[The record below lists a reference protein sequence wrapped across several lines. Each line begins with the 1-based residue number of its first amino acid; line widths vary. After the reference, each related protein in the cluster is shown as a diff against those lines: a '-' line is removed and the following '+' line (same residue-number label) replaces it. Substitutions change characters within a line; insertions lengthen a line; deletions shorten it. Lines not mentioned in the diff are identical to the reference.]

1 MLGGSSNSISIMY
14 FNCRSIVPKFDE
26 LVCLCSANKPSIVCL
41 TETWLCSDILDS
53 ELHIPNYTIVRQD
66 RNRHGGGVA
75 IYINNAF
82 SFKVLLSGPSDLELI
97 IISLQSGRHGNL
109 CVGVFYRPPSSLYS
123 IFDTLLDSLFSINH
137 SYFSNFVLL
146 GDFNVNFANPD
157 DFLYN
162 KIVELMDSFVF
173 SQVVTSPTH
182 TSPNSEP
189 STIDLVFISNM
200 HLFEFCNIIPQLA
213 NSDHFGLHVCIKHTS
228 DTTQY
233 TPTTRR
239 KIWRY
244 KHADFNRAN
253 DLLMD
258 VDLESII
265 NPYDIQS
272 TWSNWKKI
280 FLDIM
285 DECIPTSIL
294 PNRKNLPWLTK
305 DIIQLICK
313 RNNLFKKQKTQ
324 MTLQISSY
332 LKLPEIKLSPS

>member
-1 MLGGSSNSISIMY
+1 MPSLNS
-14 FNCRSIVPKFDE
+14 VPQVVK
-26 LVCLCSANKPSIVCL
+26 
-41 TETWLCSDILDS
+41 
-53 ELHIPNYTIVRQD
+53 
-66 RNRHGGGVA
+66 
-75 IYINNAF
+75 NAREGTRIF
-82 SFKVLLSGPSDLELI
+82 
-97 IISLQSGRHGNL
+97 HNT
-109 CVGVFYRPPSSLYS
+109 YYS

-189 STIDLVFISNM
+189 SIIDLVFISNM
-200 HLFEFCNIIPQLA
+200 HLFEFCNIPQLA

-233 TPTTRR
+233 TPTTCR

-305 DIIQLICK
+305 DIIQLIRK
-313 RNNLFKKQKTQ
+313 RNNLFKKAKDSNDPID
-324 MTLQISSY
+324 LQLFKATRNRVVSKLRSS
-332 LKLPEIKLSPS
+332 KQRFFF